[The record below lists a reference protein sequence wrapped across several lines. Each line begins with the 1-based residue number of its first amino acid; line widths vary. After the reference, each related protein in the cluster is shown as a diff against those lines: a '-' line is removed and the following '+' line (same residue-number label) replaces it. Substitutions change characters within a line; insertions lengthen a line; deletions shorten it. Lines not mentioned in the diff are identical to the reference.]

1 MQKTRNEESPTRRKR
16 EALWSSVA
24 VAALLFTG
32 VVTADQAIVTA
43 GPKVTVYKTPTCG
56 CCKKW
61 VSHLEANG
69 FEVEAIDRQDLG
81 MIKSMSG
88 VSPENASCHTARVGG
103 YVVEGHVPADDI
115 KRMLQERPD
124 IKGLTV
130 PGMPMGSPGM
140 EGPRKDAY
148 DVLTINNDG
157 SSDVYARR

>member
-1 MQKTRNEESPTRRKR
+1 MKTIQKLVFISGLSVFLFGGPIFAAEPT
-16 EALWSSVA
+16 
-24 VAALLFTG
+24 
-32 VVTADQAIVTA
+32 
-43 GPKVTVYKTPTCG
+43 VTVYKTPTCG

-69 FEVEAIDRQDLG
+69 FEVEAIDMRDLR

-88 VSPENASCHTARVGG
+88 VEPKHASCHTAQVEG

-115 KRMLQERPD
+115 KRLLKERPD

-140 EGPRKDAY
+140 EGPQKDEY

-157 SSDVYARR
+157 STDVFARR